1 MPERGEVHVRDV
13 DTIDDGGLNRGLS
26 NRHVQLIALGGI
38 IGSAF
43 FLGTGAVVGEV
54 GPGAFVAYMLG
65 GLVIYLV
72 MICMGELSVA
82 MPVSGSFV
90 TYASEFISRPWAA
103 GVGWTYWINWV
114 AYIPAECIAA
124 GIIMHGFIPSISEW
138 VWAVMFGVV
147 ITAIN
152 LANVKFFGE
161 MEFWLALAKIF
172 GLVFFVFLGVLIF
185 FGLIGSGASGAAGFI
200 GFDNLFADGKG
211 LFPFGLLIVLNTMI
225 LLLVNYQ
232 GSEIIGLAAGEAKE
246 PSKTIPI
253 AIRNVVVRILAL
265 YIIPVF
271 VLVLILPWSEAGVS
285 ESVFATAL
293 GNYGLGWAGGL
304 FSFVALTAAISC
316 ANSGMYGTVRSL
328 WALAREGMAPGFLSK
343 LNRNSTPGYATLAT
357 MTGIWLF
364 LAASYFFSASSVF
377 VALLS
382 ISGFTGTMCWI
393 SLCWSQINFRRR
405 LLAAG
410 YTKAD
415 LKYYTPGYPYTALAG
430 IFIQV
435 ASLVFVAFSPDL
447 RVAFY
452 FGVPCLII
460 PMVAYWILAK
470 RGKVRLP
477 AADRLRFEDLFP
489 PKGAA
494 AEAHEAKHRHVA
506 GREAHVLPAVAP
518 ETD

>member
-1 MPERGEVHVRDV
+1 MQDV
-13 DTIDDGGLNRGLS
+13 DTLDDGGLKRGLK

-54 GPGAFVAYMLG
+54 GPAAFIAYMLG
-65 GLVIYLV
+65 GLVVYLV

-114 AYIPAECIAA
+114 AYIPAECIAG
-124 GIIMHGFIPSISEW
+124 GIIMHAFVPSISEW
-138 VWAVMFGVV
+138 AWAILFGIV

-152 LANVKFFGE
+152 LVNVKAFGE
-161 MEFWLALAKIF
+161 AEFWLAITKIL
-172 GLVFFVFLGVLIF
+172 GLVFFSVMAVLIL
-185 FGLIGSGASGAAGFI
+185 FGVIGGDAGSGIGFI

-211 LFPFGLLIVLNTMI
+211 LFPLGFLVVLNTMI

-232 GSEIIGLAAGEAKE
+232 GSEIIGLAAGEAKD

-253 AIRNVVVRILAL
+253 AVRNVVLRILLL
-265 YIIPVF
+265 YLVPVF
-271 VLVLILPWSEAGVS
+271 LLVMILPWQEAGVS

-293 GNYGLGWAGGL
+293 SRYGLNWAGAL

-328 WALAREGMAPGFLSK
+328 WSLSREGMAPRFLTR
-343 LNRNSTPGYATLAT
+343 LNKNAVPNWATLAT
-357 MTGIWLF
+357 MVGIWLF
-364 LAASYFFSASSVF
+364 LAASYFFSASAVF
-377 VALLS
+377 VALIS

-393 SLCWSQINFRRR
+393 SLCWSQFNFRRR
-405 LLAAG
+405 LYAAG
-410 YTKAD
+410 YTSAD
-415 LKYYTPGYPYTALAG
+415 LKYRTPGYPYTALAG
-430 IFIQV
+430 VFIQV
-435 ASLVFVAFSPDL
+435 AVLVFVAMSPDL

-452 FGVPCLII
+452 FGVPCLVI
-460 PMVAYWILAK
+460 PMVAYWWMAR
-470 RGKVRLP
+470 RGRVRP
-477 AADRLRFEDLFP
+477 PSADRITFDDLFP
-489 PKGAA
+489 ARGAA
-494 AEAHEAKHRHVA
+494 AAGAGPHVA
-506 GREAHVLPAVAP
+506 APAHPDVIVRP
-518 ETD
+518 EPIPEPD